1 MKIRIYTPKED
12 KSVDYCGFYY
22 RKLLIISKNEIK
34 YNLKIGNLRYS
45 NVDLPDNLDD
55 ALVLIHNCGRAYLLN
70 FEDKSDMGLIRAI
83 VEEVIYELNEP
94 FYDLEDPIFVFLE
107 EGQKIDLSNL
117 KSELESKFRLVD
129 VLHEDN
135 SPIEPTAREKKITR
149 IEF

>member
-1 MKIRIYTPKED
+1 MKIRVYTPKED
-12 KSVDYCGFYY
+12 KSVDYCDFYY

-83 VEEVIYELNEP
+83 VEEVIYELDEP

-129 VLHEDN
+129 V
-135 SPIEPTAREKKITR
+135 
-149 IEF
+149 

>member
-1 MKIRIYTPKED
+1 MKIRVYTPKED
-12 KSVDYCGFYY
+12 KSVDYCDFYY

-70 FEDKSDMGLIRAI
+70 FEDKSDMELIRAI
-83 VEEVIYELNEP
+83 VEEVIYELDEP

-129 VLHEDN
+129 VLHEDD
-135 SPIEPTAREKKITR
+135 SPIEPTGKSKI
-149 IEF
+149 IEFDF

>member
-1 MKIRIYTPKED
+1 MKIRVYTPKED
-12 KSVDYCGFYY
+12 KSVDYCDFYY

-70 FEDKSDMGLIRAI
+70 FEDEFGVELIRAI

-129 VLHEDN
+129 VLHKDN
-135 SPIEPTAREKKITR
+135 SPIEPTGKSKI
-149 IEF
+149 IEFDF

>member
-12 KSVDYCGFYY
+12 KSVDYCDFFY

-129 VLHEDN
+129 VLHKDN
-135 SPIEPTAREKKITR
+135 SPIEPTGKSKI
-149 IEF
+149 IEFDF